1 MALTGEIVC
10 LVLVGALWGCTNPL
24 LRKGSTNAQVTSKV
38 ASEGE
43 SIDGHTASDTPS
55 LIRWITSSLRSF
67 LNAGVWLPYLLNQ
80 AGSVMFYFTL
90 ARSDL
95 SLAVPICNGLSLV
108 FSIGTTYLI
117 GERIDQPI
125 KTFAGAALVVAGVA
139 ICLSAREHT
148 GGVVADATE
157 G

>member
-1 MALTGEIVC
+1 MALTGEILC

-24 LRKGSTNAQVTSKV
+24 LRKGSTNAQGSKA
-38 ASEGE
+38 ASEGG
-43 SIDGHTASDTPS
+43 SIDGHNVSDTPS
-55 LIRWITSSLRSF
+55 LIQWIVSSLRIF

-80 AGSVMFYFTL
+80 AGSLMFYFTL

-95 SLAVPICNGLSLV
+95 SLAVPICNSLSLV
-108 FSIGTTYLI
+108 FSIVTTYLI

-125 KTFAGAALVVAGVA
+125 KTFAGAALVVSGVA
-139 ICLSAREHT
+139 VCLSAREHT
-148 GGVVADATE
+148 AEVVEDAKQ